1 MKFLI
6 LLINLTFII
15 ATTNCQ
21 NLPVDT
27 VNLARSKANDKK
39 FSEANDLLTLYNAH
53 KKDQYAIQLQ
63 AQILYWMKEFK
74 KAELLYEEGTGL
86 YPDYISLK
94 LDYARM
100 LYQLNKTGRARDLF
114 LEYLSADK
122 KNAEANV
129 SVAWIDLQNG
139 HISSAKKRAQYITN
153 IFPGNKEAESIL
165 LKIEELT
172 APYLKLKGGAY
183 SDDQPLQQ
191 SFIEPEAGIY
201 RSWLLSA
208 FIKASFNQ
216 QNTEQAYSTSWI
228 SAGNK
233 IFIGATKTNIELA
246 AGYFQGNNYQGNAT
260 WKILLTQKLSN
271 SFSADAGTEK
281 KPYQYTLASIMNPFL
296 YQVSEAGLNFNKHN
310 KWLGRVAYQSQHFDD
325 GNLSNTIY
333 AWLLAPLID
342 KKEFS
347 LKAGYS
353 FSYANSDKNTFTPKT
368 ALTPPY
374 VPNKEVEGMYEPYFT
389 PNQQYINAALISIGI
404 PLSKSVSI
412 SSRASIGFYARAD
425 QPSLYIDRNG
435 SGPFFINKKYESL
448 SYTPLEITSELNIKI
463 AKQFYISGNYTYNS
477 LIFFKSNSGYIQ
489 LKYLFINDKR
499 K

>member
-6 LLINLTFII
+6 LLINLSFII
-15 ATTNCQ
+15 TIANCQ
-21 NLPVDT
+21 TVPADT
-27 VNLARSKANDKK
+27 VNLARSKAYEKR

-53 KKDQYAIQLQ
+53 NNDQYAIQLQ
-63 AQILYWMKEFK
+63 AQVLYWMKEFK
-74 KAELLYEEGTGL
+74 NAELLYEEGIGR
-86 YPDYISLK
+86 YPDFISLK

-100 LYQLNKTGRARDLF
+100 LYQLNKTARARVLF
-114 LEYLSADK
+114 LEVLTANE
-122 KNAEANV
+122 KNAEANIA
-129 SVAWIDLQNG
+129 VAWIDLQNG
-139 HISSAKKRAQYITN
+139 HISLTKKRAQYITT
-153 IFPGNKEAESIL
+153 IFPDNIEAESIL

-172 APYLKLKGGAY
+172 ALYLKLQTGAY

-201 RSWLLSA
+201 KSWLLSP
-208 FIKASFNQ
+208 FIKARFNT
-216 QNTEQAYSTSWI
+216 QNTGQSYSTSWI

-233 IFIGATKTNIELA
+233 IFIGATKTNIELS

-296 YQVSEAGLNFNKHN
+296 YQVSEAGLNFNKNN
-310 KWLGRVAYQSQHFDD
+310 KWLGRVAYQSQHFED
-325 GNLSNTIY
+325 GNLSNTKY

-342 KKEFS
+342 KNGFS

-353 FSYANSDKNTFTPKT
+353 FSYASSDKNTFMPKT

-374 VPNKEVEGMYEPYFT
+374 VLNKVVEGMYDPYFT

-404 PLSKSVSI
+404 PLSKSVSFN
-412 SSRASIGFYARAD
+412 SRASIGFYARAS
-425 QPSLYIDRNG
+425 QPALYVDRNG
-435 SGPFFINKKYESL
+435 AGPFFINKRYESL
-448 SYTPLEITSELNIKI
+448 SYTPLEIYSELNIKL
-463 AKQFYISGNYTYNS
+463 AKQFYISGNYAYNS
-477 LIFFKSNSGYIQ
+477 LIFFKSNAGNIQ
-489 LKYLFINDKR
+489 LKYLFINGKR